1 MFIIILKGTQKHQLI
16 TRATAFSGVLLEL
29 GADFR
34 HRVGPGPTL
43 LPAFHALISF
53 PSNLLRRDLDSQ
65 GERVSRLQFLKPTYF
80 SPSPAQPPTPIWLW
94 GGGDILQQPPAGSGS
109 RPVPHGTPFLSL
121 RPFSRLIFLR
131 PKHGRIGPSL
141 DTLERLHLAL
151 RIKGEFFSAARHATF
166 RPRGPWPVPSRLP
179 GTPSLPLPPCPQ
191 PSPRASPRHLESFAL
206 TPHDAR
212 EAFLVPNAVSESPPC
227 PAQRGRLRPHGDH
240 AHHGP

>member
-151 RIKGEFFSAARHATF
+151 RIKGEFFSAARRLATMLRPSSRPVPTRCIPATRTLAGPITSAWNTLPPTPAVSSTLTPRPTPPPRILCPHTTR
-166 RPRGPWPVPSRLP
+166 RPRSFPGP
-179 GTPSLPLPPCPQ
+179 
-191 PSPRASPRHLESFAL
+191 
-206 TPHDAR
+206 
-212 EAFLVPNAVSESPPC
+212 
-227 PAQRGRLRPHGDH
+227 QRGVGVP
-240 AHHGP
+240 PMSC